1 MNDNT
6 PTRPRSNRTA
16 SLFLLSAAW
25 IVLSL
30 AVAGEMT
37 RLVPALW
44 EDLVREVVAAALLFG
59 GFYRIAKAY
68 VPDLRPLSSVGF
80 VKRPGVATE
89 FGLGAALGWGI
100 AIALVL
106 PAMLTGNL
114 DLTFGF
120 TSIALTRFVLS
131 AVVLTAFALVIQLV
145 LSGLP
150 IRLLVRATGPG
161 WTTAAVVFVVACL
174 AVTGQGGQGRG
185 LIFMGLTASL
195 FVAGF
200 LRTRALW
207 LSLGV
212 QIGWTLSLQLIFGA
226 ASPYT
231 PVSYGI
237 VQSDTG
243 GPAWLTGGPF
253 GPEASLFAVI
263 VLIAALVALFRI
275 TRDYAW
281 HYTWQPIEGA
291 GRPMDVAPPAEHVRE
306 EQKHAAA
313 APLVQIGGI
322 APAQPQEL
330 PPTPADPLV

>member
-1 MNDNT
+1 MNGST
-6 PTRPRSNRTA
+6 PTRVRSNRTA

-44 EDLVREVVAAALLFG
+44 EDLAREVVAAVLLFA
-59 GFYRIAKAY
+59 GFYGISKAY
-68 VPDLRPLSSVGF
+68 VSDLRPLSSIGF

-89 FGLGAALGWGI
+89 FGLGAALGWAI
-100 AIALVL
+100 AIAMVL

-131 AVVLTAFALVIQLV
+131 AVVLTAFALVVQMV
-145 LSGLP
+145 LAGLP
-150 IRLLVRATGPG
+150 VRLLVRATGPA
-161 WTTAAVVFVVACL
+161 WATAAVIFVVACL
-174 AVTGQGGQGRG
+174 AITGQGGQGRG
-185 LIFMGLTASL
+185 LIFMALAVSL

-200 LRTRALW
+200 LRTRAIW
-207 LSLGV
+207 LPLGI

-226 ASPYT
+226 GSPYT
-231 PVSYGI
+231 PVTYGI

-253 GPEASLFAVI
+253 GPEASAVAVL
-263 VLIAALVALFRI
+263 VLIGALIALFRI

-281 HYTWQPIEGA
+281 HYTYQPIEGA
-291 GRPMDVAPPAEHVRE
+291 GHAVEVAPPAEHIRE
-306 EQKHAAA
+306 EKKHAAP

-322 APAQPQEL
+322 APAQPPVTS
-330 PPTPADPLV
+330 PPDPLL